1 MMFFRNKGGLN
12 MKKITLLSVLVLASL
27 SLVACSSNKQDKDKK
42 VESKTSQ
49 TSSETKQDT
58 SSEASTGDSLTT
70 QSTSVEEQSNS
81 ESVKSETSTQMASEP
96 EQSETT
102 MPSNQNSTTTNVQD
116 LDTSA
121 ILNGDF
127 STLSGT
133 WKNADGD
140 VAEITNDGVLSQT
153 IKGNNYKYKILQLKN
168 APAMPTLNI
177 QPLQEDGS
185 LGKAGGAM
193 IVMYKA
199 GISNPYGDQSD
210 TSQPRLIL
218 GQNTGNFPN
227 ELYFYRQ

>member
-1 MMFFRNKGGLN
+1 
-12 MKKITLLSVLVLASL
+12 MKKITLLSILLLSSFSL
-27 SLVACSSNKQDKDKK
+27 IACSSNKQDKDKK

-49 TSSETKQDT
+49 TSSEIKQDT
-58 SSEASTGDSLTT
+58 SSEASTGDTSTT
-70 QSTSVEEQSNS
+70 QSTSVEEQANS
-81 ESVKSETSTQMASEP
+81 ESVESEPSTQMGSDS

-185 LGKAGGAM
+185 VGKAGGAM

>member
-1 MMFFRNKGGLN
+1 
-12 MKKITLLSVLVLASL
+12 MKKITLLSVLILASL

-49 TSSETKQDT
+49 TSSKTKQDI
-58 SSEASTGDSLTT
+58 SSEANTGDSSTT

-81 ESVKSETSTQMASEP
+81 ESVESEPSTQMDSES
-96 EQSETT
+96 EQSEIT
-102 MPSNQNSTTTNVQD
+102 MPSNQNNTTTNVQD

-168 APAMPTLNI
+168 ATTMPTLDI
-177 QPLQEDGS
+177 EPLQEDGS
-185 LGKAGGAM
+185 LGLAGGAM

-199 GISNPYGDQSD
+199 GVSNPDGDQSD
-210 TSQPRLIL
+210 TSQPRLIM

>member
-1 MMFFRNKGGLN
+1 MFFRNKGGLN

>member
-1 MMFFRNKGGLN
+1 
-12 MKKITLLSVLVLASL
+12 MKKITLLSVLVLSSL
-27 SLVACSSNKQDKDKK
+27 SLVACSSNKQEKDKK

-49 TSSETKQDT
+49 TSSKTKQDT
-58 SSEASTGDSLTT
+58 SSEASTGDSSTT

-81 ESVKSETSTQMASEP
+81 ESIESEPSTQMGSDS
-96 EQSETT
+96 EQSETA
-102 MPSNQNSTTTNVQD
+102 MPSNPNNTTTNVQD
-116 LDTSA
+116 LDISA

-153 IKGNNYKYKILQLKN
+153 IKGNNYKYKILQLKK
-168 APAMPTLNI
+168 ATTMPTLDI
-177 QPLQEDGS
+177 EPLQEDGS
-185 LGKAGGAM
+185 LGIAGGAM

-199 GISNPYGDQSD
+199 GVSNPDGDQSD
-210 TSQPRLIL
+210 TSQPRLIM

>member
-1 MMFFRNKGGLN
+1 
-12 MKKITLLSVLVLASL
+12 MKKITLLSVLVLTSL
-27 SLVACSSNKQDKDKK
+27 SLVACSSNNQDKEKK

-49 TSSETKQDT
+49 TSSETKQDA
-58 SSEASTGDSLTT
+58 SSEASIGDSSTT

-81 ESVKSETSTQMASEP
+81 ESVES
-96 EQSETT
+96 EQSGTT
-102 MPSNQNSTTTNVQD
+102 MSSNQNDTTANVQD

-168 APAMPTLNI
+168 ATTIPTLDI
-177 QPLQEDGS
+177 EPLQEDGS
-185 LGKAGGAM
+185 LGIAGGAM

-199 GISNPYGDQSD
+199 GVSNPDGDQSD
-210 TSQPRLIL
+210 TSQPRLIM

>member
-1 MMFFRNKGGLN
+1 

>member
-1 MMFFRNKGGLN
+1 

-27 SLVACSSNKQDKDKK
+27 SLVACSSNNQDKDKK

-81 ESVKSETSTQMASEP
+81 ESVESETSTQMASEP
-96 EQSETT
+96 EQSGKAMSSNPNDTT
-102 MPSNQNSTTTNVQD
+102 ANVQD

-185 LGKAGGAM
+185 LGIAGGAM